1 MVKRVFDIVYKEV
14 RGLHQAAYVLGFFAL
29 GSQLLAI
36 VRDRLLAH
44 EFGAGAEL
52 DVYYAAFRIP
62 DVLYVLFASTLS
74 VYVLIP
80 FVSSRLKQGDSK
92 KATELLSSIFSAF
105 LVVYILLS
113 GIMYLLAPY
122 ILPKLFPGL
131 LLHSEDL
138 VVVTRILLLQPL
150 LLGVSSLF
158 GVITQLSHRFV
169 LYAMSPL
176 LYNLGIIFGI
186 AFLYPVFGLVGLAY
200 GVLIGAC
207 GHLLVQIPFIY
218 ASNLPIRVTTNI
230 AWREVGSILRVS
242 IPRALTLALSQLVF
256 LCLLGI
262 ASVMSVGS
270 VSVFQLAFNLQSVP
284 LAIIGASYSIAAFPY
299 LADLFA
305 QKRMED
311 FRLHVVTAMRHILF
325 WSIPTIALFIVLRA
339 HVVRVVLGSGEFS
352 WSDTRLTSAVLALL
366 ALSLV
371 AQAVYLLLVRSF
383 YAAGNTKIPFIVTVC
398 GSLFT
403 ILLTYVLYRTYLA
416 SPELITF
423 LENILRLEGVPGSE
437 IMVVAF
443 GYSVAVC
450 LQTLALGLCAFIYF
464 SLPSLWLVPHLF
476 RSLCAALIGAFASY
490 ATLNFFIEG
499 INETTFLGILI
510 QGFFGGVMGIIGVVL
525 TYFILKSPE
534 LHEIYV
540 SFHSK
545 VFRTDVVAP
554 QEDIL

>member
-44 EFGAGAEL
+44 QFGAGMEL

-80 FVSSRLKQGDSK
+80 FVSARIKKDDSTQ
-92 KATELLSSIFSAF
+92 AQALLSSIFGAF
-105 LVVYILLS
+105 LIVYTLLALV
-113 GIMYLLAPY
+113 IFLFAPY
-122 ILPKLFPGL
+122 IIPKVFPGL
-131 LLHSEDL
+131 NDHMDTLIMT
-138 VVVTRILLLQPL
+138 TRILLLQPL

-158 GVITQLSHRFV
+158 GVVTQLSHRFV
-169 LYAMSPL
+169 LYAISPL

-186 AFLYPVFGLVGLAY
+186 TFLYPYFGISGLAY
-200 GVLIGAC
+200 GVLLGAF
-207 GHLLVQIPFIY
+207 GHMVVQIPFVRKSSLSIV
-218 ASNLPIRVTTNI
+218 PTMFV
-230 AWREVGSILRVS
+230 AWREVLTILRIS
-242 IPRALTLALSQLVF
+242 IPRALTLALGQLVF

-262 ASVMSVGS
+262 ASVMTVGS

-305 QKRMED
+305 QKRMEA
-311 FRLHVVTAMRHILF
+311 FGHHIVTALRHILF
-325 WSIPTIALFIVLRA
+325 WSIPTIALFVVLRA
-339 HVVRVVLGSGEFS
+339 HVVRVVLGSGEFG
-352 WSDTRLTSAVLALL
+352 WTDTRLTSAVLAILT
-366 ALSLV
+366 LSLV

-383 YAAGNTKIPFIVTVC
+383 YAAGNTRVPFIVTVF
-398 GSLFT
+398 GSA
-403 ILLTYVLYRTYLA
+403 LTVGLSFFLYKTYLT
-416 SPELITF
+416 SPELITSF
-423 LENILRLEGVPGSE
+423 ESLLRLEGVAGSE
-437 IMVVAF
+437 IIV
-443 GYSVAVC
+443 
-450 LQTLALGLCAFIYF
+450 LALGYSLAVTVQTLVLGICAFVSF
-464 SLPSLWLVPHLF
+464 NLPTSWLVPHLF
-476 RSLCAALIGAFASY
+476 RSICAAIVGAAAAY
-490 ATLNFFIEG
+490 VTLNFFREG
-499 INETTFLGILI
+499 INETAFLGILI
-510 QGFFGGVMGIIGVVL
+510 QGFLGGVIGILGIVL
-525 TYFILKSPE
+525 TYFALKSPE
-534 LHEIYV
+534 LHEIYA